1 MGNTPSLKVTVPFIL
16 GLIATVVLAI
26 SQQWNGKLT
35 LAIAVATVIQAVT
48 GYLVPHIPVTAL
60 SFLPGSKT
68 EGPNNG
74 AS

>member
-1 MGNTPSLKVTVPFIL
+1 MGNVPSLKVTVPFIV

-35 LAIAVATVIQAVT
+35 LATAAATAMQAII
-48 GYLVPHIPVTAL
+48 GYITPHVPVTAV
-60 SFLPGSKT
+60 SFWPGSKT